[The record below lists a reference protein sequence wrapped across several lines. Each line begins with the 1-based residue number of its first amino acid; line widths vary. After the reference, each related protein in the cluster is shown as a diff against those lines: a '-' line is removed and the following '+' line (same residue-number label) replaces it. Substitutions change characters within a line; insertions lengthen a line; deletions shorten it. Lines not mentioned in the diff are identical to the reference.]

1 MGCRMGMLPGL
12 FVPYKRES
20 ENVCVLCVHV
30 CVCVVEKEI
39 ERKERETMLITRMYI
54 S

>member
-1 MGCRMGMLPGL
+1 MGYRMGMLPGL
-12 FVPYKRES
+12 FVHDKRES
-20 ENVCVLCVHV
+20 ENVCV
-30 CVCVVEKEI
+30 CVCEI